1 VTPKLVQV
9 QFLNS
14 PVRLM
19 FKANQHS
26 QELMREFALI
36 QLSDDSA
43 RQDVPARLLEVVDR
57 HRRHFSALS
66 FRRTG
71 ELAEAIQQGS
81 RHIDM
86 ELDVPPTARH
96 AAVEMLTT
104 LAEADEF
111 CRRGEL
117 LTLAT
122 PPDYVAYREWFFGEI
137 VRQLDGKAPTP
148 WQDAQAP

>member
-1 VTPKLVQV
+1 VTPRLVQV
-9 QFLNS
+9 QFINA

-19 FKANQHS
+19 FKSNQHS

-43 RQDVPARLLEVVDR
+43 KQDVPARLLQVVDR
-57 HRRHFSALS
+57 HGKHFSALA
-66 FRRTG
+66 FRRTD
-71 ELAEAIQQGS
+71 ELAEAIAQGS

-86 ELDVPPTARH
+86 EIDVPPTARR

-122 PPDYVAYREWFFGEI
+122 PPEYVAYREWFFGEI
-137 VRQLDGKAPTP
+137 VSQLDGNPPTP
-148 WQDAQAP
+148 WRD

>member
-1 VTPKLVQV
+1 MTPKLVQV
-9 QFLNS
+9 QFLNA

-19 FKANQHS
+19 FKSNQHS

-57 HRRHFSALS
+57 HRRQFSTLS
-66 FRRTG
+66 FRRTD
-71 ELAEAIQQGS
+71 ELAEAIEQGS

-86 ELDVPPTARH
+86 EIDVPPTARR

-122 PPDYVAYREWFFGEI
+122 PPEYVAYREWFLGEI
-137 VRQLDGKAPTP
+137 VRQLDGNPPTP
-148 WQDAQAP
+148 WRD